1 MSLLTNTSDFRRYSY
16 SGDAAL
22 AIEAFSRTRSSAAP
36 KYTPERK
43 KELKVRENTKLKS
56 KTQLK
61 AEQKLNTSAVLAI
74 VICSAVVLLMLFG
87 AISSMAQKNE
97 LTHEIARYERQLSV
111 AQSENTR
118 ITSELDALVSMSSI
132 DKYAVEE
139 LGMTK
144 MQPNQIRYI
153 NVTEF
158 EEEYHAVGVD
168 ALESVQE

>member
-1 MSLLTNTSDFRRYSY
+1 MTNTGDFRRYSY
-16 SGDAAL
+16 SGDAAIAL
-22 AIEAFSRTRSSAAP
+22 EAFSRTRSSAAP
-36 KYTPERK
+36 KYAPERK
-43 KELKVRENTKLKS
+43 KELKVRENTKRKS
-56 KTQLK
+56 ISQLK
-61 AEQKLNTSAVLAI
+61 AEQRVNTSAVIAI
-74 VICSAVVLLMLFG
+74 VLCSAVVLLMMFG
-87 AISSMAQKNE
+87 AISSMAHKNE
-97 LTHEIARYERQLSV
+97 LTHEIASYERQLAV

-168 ALESVQE
+168 ALEAVQ